1 LGEKV
6 GALKLVRARTEEEEA
21 FWRRLV
27 LPLDDPRLP
36 SCLHITS
43 GYRWFR
49 AANVIPIERWKR
61 SEPDQKNDAAA

>member
-6 GALKLVRARTEEEEA
+6 DALKLVRARTVEEEA

-27 LPLDDPRLP
+27 LPLDDPRLQG
-36 SCLHITS
+36 CLHITS

-49 AANVIPIERWKR
+49 AVNVIPIEHWKR
-61 SEPDQKNDAAA
+61 PKPDQENDDAA

>member
-1 LGEKV
+1 
-6 GALKLVRARTEEEEA
+6 
-21 FWRRLV
+21 LV